1 MMLSPNLA
9 LAFRCFGIAFC
20 VATVVALAIALLA
33 IRRSGPR
40 D

>member
-1 MMLSPNLA
+1 MLSPNLA
-9 LAFRCFGIAFC
+9 LAFRCFGIALC
-20 VATVVALAIALLA
+20 VATVVVLVIAVLA